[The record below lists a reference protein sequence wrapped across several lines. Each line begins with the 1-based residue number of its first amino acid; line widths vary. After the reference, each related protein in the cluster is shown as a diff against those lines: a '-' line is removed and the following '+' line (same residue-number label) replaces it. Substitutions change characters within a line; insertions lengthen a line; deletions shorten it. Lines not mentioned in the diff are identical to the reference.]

1 MITLKLELIVLE
13 INCVIVYLYLVI
25 MHKNI
30 RLQWDKMEKNDNPNE
45 IGLLNNTLQR
55 TIRIRLV
62 CDIN

>member
-25 MHKNI
+25 MHQNI

-55 TIRIRLV
+55 TIRIRFV

>member
-1 MITLKLELIVLE
+1 
-13 INCVIVYLYLVI
+13 

-30 RLQWDKMEKNDNPNE
+30 RLQWDKTEKNDNPNE
-45 IGLLNNTLQR
+45 IGLLNNNLQR